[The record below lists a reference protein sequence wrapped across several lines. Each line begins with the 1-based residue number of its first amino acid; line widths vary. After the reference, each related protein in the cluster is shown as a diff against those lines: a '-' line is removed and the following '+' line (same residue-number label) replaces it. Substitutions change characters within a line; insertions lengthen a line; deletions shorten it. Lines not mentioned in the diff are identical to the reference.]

1 MTVDLVRA
9 LIDEQFPEWSGRP
22 VRFAAEGRDNAVY
35 RLGGDL
41 AVRLPRRQRAAD
53 QVPERFRAGLLLPPD
68 LPLAVSRAVALGAP
82 GCGYRWR
89 WTIDRWVDGTP
100 AVGLTGAPDRAA
112 SDRVS
117 LDRVGLDR
125 AELDGPAM
133 DRAARDLAAFVRA
146 LGAAGLVHGD
156 LHPANLLIRAGS
168 LVGVIDFDQLG
179 TGDPAHDLMVAW
191 TFLPRSVRPAFRA
204 ACGADDAT
212 WARGR
217 DWAERFGRMCTE
229 EFPAASVVFEMGRR
243 TLAELA
249 GGA

>member
-1 MTVDLVRA
+1 VTVDLVSA

-22 VRFAAEGRDNAVY
+22 VRFAAEGRDNTVY
-35 RLGGDL
+35 RVGDDL

-53 QVPERFRAGLLLPPD
+53 RVPERFRAGLLLPPD

-82 GCGYRWR
+82 GCGYQWR
-89 WTIDRWVDGTP
+89 WTVDRWVDGTP
-100 AVGLTGAPDRAA
+100 AVEFPE
-112 SDRVS
+112 
-117 LDRVGLDR
+117 LDR
-125 AELDGPAM
+125 ASM
-133 DRAARDLAAFVRA
+133 DQAARDLAAFARA
-146 LGAAGLVHGD
+146 LAAAGLVHGD

-191 TFLPRSVRPAFRA
+191 TFVPGTVRPAFRA

-212 WARGR
+212 WERGR

-229 EFPAASVVFEMGRR
+229 EFPPSSVIAEMGRR

-249 GGA
+249 DDA